1 MSTRSTTLRPAPHSA
16 LRRLVARHP
25 VAAFL
30 VMVYAVNIVVL
41 LPPVLTRHDI
51 WPFGQALSDPLG
63 HIFGSAVPAF
73 LVIAAM
79 HGRAGVRDLT
89 RRCLRWRV
97 HPQWYLFALLGV
109 PIGVVCASAIF
120 GLAGL
125 YALVGQWPL
134 LVTVV
139 VPQLLLFI
147 VFSNGPEEIGWM
159 GFMQARLQERCGPL
173 LASVIVT
180 LPFALYHLPGLMVDE
195 GLSLA
200 QLPLALALLAA
211 LAILQLFGRVVMM
224 WLYNNTNRSVLLVGM
239 FHSSFDATT
248 AKFGRTFIPD
258 ATAGAATYIASGVVA
273 VAAILI
279 VVFTRGRLSYKPLLA
294 SPSQEAPHPPDAPL
308 TQA

>member
-51 WPFGQALSDPLG
+51 WPLGQAPSDPLG
-63 HIFGSAVPAF
+63 YMFGSAVPAF

-79 HGRAGVRDLT
+79 HGRAGVRDLA

-97 HPQWYLFALLGV
+97 GPQWYLIALLGV
-109 PIGVVCASAIF
+109 PIGVVVCASAIF
-120 GLAGL
+120 GLAPL
-125 YALVGQWPL
+125 HALMDKWLL
-134 LVTVV
+134 LVTVM

-159 GFMQARLQERCGPL
+159 GFLQARLQERHGPL
-173 LASVIVT
+173 KASLIVT

-195 GLSLA
+195 GFGLA
-200 QLPLALALLAA
+200 QLHLALGELGVI
-211 LAILQLFGRVVMM
+211 AILQLFGRVVMM
-224 WLYNNTNRSVLLVGM
+224 WLYNNTNHSVLLVGM
-239 FHSSFDATT
+239 FHSAFDVTT
-248 AKFGRTFIPD
+248 QREFGAFIPGP
-258 ATAGAATYIASGVVA
+258 AGTGTLIASGVVA
-273 VAAILI
+273 VAAVLI
-279 VVFTRGRLSYKPLLA
+279 VVFTRGRLSYKPILA
-294 SPSQEAPHPPDAPL
+294 SPSEEAPHPPDAPL

>member
-1 MSTRSTTLRPAPHSA
+1 MSTPPTTPQSPPHSA

-30 VMVYAVNIVVL
+30 VMVYAVNIAIA
-41 LPPVLTRHDI
+41 LPAVRTYLPSL
-51 WPFGQALSDPLG
+51 PFYLVRSMLG

-109 PIGVVCASAIF
+109 PIGVVVCASAIF
-120 GLAGL
+120 GLAPL
-125 YALVGQWPL
+125 HQFQDKWPL
-134 LVTVV
+134 LFTVV

-159 GFMQARLQERCGPL
+159 GFLQARLQERHGPL
-173 LASVIVT
+173 KASVIVT

-200 QLPLALALLAA
+200 QFPLALGELGVI
-211 LAILQLFGRVVMM
+211 AILQLFGRVVMM

-239 FHSSFDATT
+239 FHSSFDAT
-248 AKFGRTFIPD
+248 
-258 ATAGAATYIASGVVA
+258 
-273 VAAILI
+273 
-279 VVFTRGRLSYKPLLA
+279 
-294 SPSQEAPHPPDAPL
+294 
-308 TQA
+308 